1 MTINELQHL
10 LIQEIES
17 LTSDMYITDSHGERT
32 ALKGYPQMV
41 SMVDSSVIGLNESDD
56 KKYPYFLV
64 RLDKVEY
71 RKKDADGANQAH
83 LFIGVNIC
91 DSDIEPKGFYTLA
104 VVLDRIIYRFQKNPI
119 LGAFWCERSMNSI
132 FQKDYELPY
141 YKGEIEMFWNLP
153 NIEMEEVYGE

>member
-1 MTINELQHL
+1 MTINELQYL

-17 LTSDMYITDSHGERT
+17 LTSDMYITDTNGERT

-41 SMVDSSVIGLNESDD
+41 TMSDSSVTGLKGTGN
-56 KKYPYFLV
+56 KRFPYFLV

-71 RKKDADGANQAH
+71 RKKDAEGANQAH
-83 LFIGVNIC
+83 LYIDVRIC
-91 DSDIEPKGFYTLA
+91 DSDNERKGFYTLA
-104 VVLDRIIYRFQKNPI
+104 VVLDRIIYRFQKDPI

-132 FQKDYELPY
+132 FEKEYELPY

-153 NIEMEEVYGE
+153 EIEREEIYEA